1 MEVDEGIRWN
11 QNFKH
16 FGAAHPQKIT
26 VEEILT
32 KLRVQGANDRS
43 IAGSAILA
51 VLKDKGGL
59 DQYCLAKK
67 FATQNLDDF
76 VDWSDIA
83 IASLKLGMTT
93 P

>member
-1 MEVDEGIRWN
+1 MN
-11 QNFKH
+11 
-16 FGAAHPQKIT
+16 
-26 VEEILT
+26 
-32 KLRVQGANDRS
+32 GANERS
-43 IAGSAILA
+43 IAGSAVLA
-51 VLKDKGGL
+51 VLKDRGGA